1 MLRHFGHLLTRSIF
15 GSKAWKRHSQ
25 RRDEWLIKSTSGIR
39 RASRPGQ
46 LGSGPAFASSIRGC
60 VIRGA
65 LAAVAT
71 PTIIITASPALPETR
86 TRPSMKIAPRCVVWN
101 RQRGSGEDGPNCQA
115 LMYDLW
121 AALRSTED
129 RVASGS
135 GPRGV
140 FRVGVLS
147 AETAETGVLVRSL
160 PG

>member
-1 MLRHFGHLLTRSIF
+1 M
-15 GSKAWKRHSQ
+15 
-25 RRDEWLIKSTSGIR
+25 
-39 RASRPGQ
+39 
-46 LGSGPAFASSIRGC
+46 
-60 VIRGA
+60 IRGA

-71 PTIIITASPALPETR
+71 PSIIITASPALPETR

-129 RVASGS
+129 RVTSGS

-160 PG
+160 LG